1 MKASWT
7 GGLLLALAVGLV
19 AGLMISHRVAPAAA
33 RDEDRPQISSEP
45 GRFRVVESEFRN
57 LIVTDNKTNTL
68 YFYTIDKGK
77 EPGDELKLRGS
88 IDLNQVGQPVLKPR
102 THKVDK

>member
-19 AGLMISHRVAPAAA
+19 AGLMIAHHTATAVGAAKEEGAAGGGA
-33 RDEDRPQISSEP
+33 RYN
-45 GRFRVVESEFRN
+45 VVDTEGHN

-68 YFYTIDKGK
+68 YFYTVDKGK
-77 EPGDELKLRGS
+77 EVGSELKLRGTL
-88 IDLNQVGQPVLKPR
+88 DLTQIGEPVLKPK
-102 THKVDK
+102 THAVEK